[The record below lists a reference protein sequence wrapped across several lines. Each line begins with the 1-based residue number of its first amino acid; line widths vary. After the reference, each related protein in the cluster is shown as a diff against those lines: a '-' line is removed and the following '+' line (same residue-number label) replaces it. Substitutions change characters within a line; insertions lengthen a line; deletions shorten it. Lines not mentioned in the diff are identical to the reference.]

1 MWQIE
6 KIPENT
12 LNKNSEKDNIKY
24 NKPIRKERQEEIKR
38 ILIESIIS
46 KQKLKKQLKALRD
59 KKIKDGKLIRD
70 NLKLTNLDDSNHTN
84 L

>member
-46 KQKLKKQLKALRD
+46 KQK
-59 KKIKDGKLIRD
+59 I
-70 NLKLTNLDDSNHTN
+70 
-84 L
+84 